1 MTIKAIT
8 NTPPSYLFN
17 VITPLVGNL
26 MLDAF
31 HQYKHYKP
39 IRQHTGSY
47 FYVLN
52 NVIYL
57 KII

>member
-1 MTIKAIT
+1 MIIKAIT
-8 NTPPSYLFN
+8 NAPPSYLFN
-17 VITPLVGNL
+17 VITPFQDNL
-26 MLDAF
+26 MLYAF
-31 HQYKHYKP
+31 HKYKHYKP
-39 IRQHTGSY
+39 IRQHIGSF